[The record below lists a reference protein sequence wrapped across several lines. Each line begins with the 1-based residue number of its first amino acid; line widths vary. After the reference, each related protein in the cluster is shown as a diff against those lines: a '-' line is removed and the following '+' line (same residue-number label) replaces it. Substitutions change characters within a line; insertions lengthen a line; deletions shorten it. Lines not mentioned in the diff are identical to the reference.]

1 MMIIT
6 IFKKRCTMGGI
17 FLNPEGNNAFTEILN
32 NRISKVFVD
41 KTGFIG
47 ETIDRLDSD
56 SKLIAFTRPRR
67 FGKTI
72 MARMLASY
80 YSKSVDSM
88 EMFSNLKISA
98 YKGKKLIDNR
108 ETEVTYK
115 TYINKFDVIYI
126 DMNTVDTKY
135 LTYVKGE
142 QVKNV
147 ADIVDFLEYQII
159 SELKDYPLFLSILEE
174 AQTGNTGLAD
184 ALSKIHKSLG
194 ITFVLIMDEWD
205 LVYREYRDDGK
216 LQKKF
221 IDLLRGLFKSSDSL
235 ESFSLVYLTGI
246 LPIKKY
252 NSQSALNNFD
262 EYNML
267 TPGGFAPYFGFTKNE
282 VDLICEQRVCS
293 LSRSV
298 LKDWYDGYKIRMS
311 IEDKVSKKRNVVD
324 LDIYNPNSVCKAV
337 NRNECTNYWSGT
349 SSNEEVIRLINMN
362 FRGIKTDI
370 TKLID
375 GIRVPFNSNNFQ
387 NDMVSIKDKNDIL
400 SLLVC
405 LGYLG
410 CIEKNNGSKLAYIPN
425 QEIRQTLLS
434 IVKGQK
440 WSRRTEIVRRS
451 EALLNSIIKKQDG
464 GKVAEIIQNIHNS
477 SAVSLLDYNSEESL
491 TYCVMTALQ
500 WSTMDIYDSHREE
513 QAGKGRIDLVYV
525 PEYDEYPLIII
536 EFKYGKSAEEAIE
549 QIKKQKYY
557 RRYTERYR
565 KIILVGI
572 NYSKTTKEHQCLIE
586 SLDK

>member
-1 MMIIT
+1 
-6 IFKKRCTMGGI
+6 MGGI

-108 ETEVTYK
+108 ETEVSYK

-205 LVYREYRDDGK
+205 LFYREYRDDGK

-464 GKVAEIIQNIHNS
+464 EKVAEIIQNIHNS

>member
-1 MMIIT
+1 
-6 IFKKRCTMGGI
+6 
-17 FLNPEGNNAFTEILN
+17 
-32 NRISKVFVD
+32 
-41 KTGFIG
+41 
-47 ETIDRLDSD
+47 
-56 SKLIAFTRPRR
+56 
-67 FGKTI
+67 
-72 MARMLASY
+72 
-80 YSKSVDSM
+80 
-88 EMFSNLKISA
+88 
-98 YKGKKLIDNR
+98 
-108 ETEVTYK
+108 
-115 TYINKFDVIYI
+115 
-126 DMNTVDTKY
+126 
-135 LTYVKGE
+135 
-142 QVKNV
+142 
-147 ADIVDFLEYQII
+147 
-159 SELKDYPLFLSILEE
+159 
-174 AQTGNTGLAD
+174 
-184 ALSKIHKSLG
+184 
-194 ITFVLIMDEWD
+194 MDEWD

-464 GKVAEIIQNIHNS
+464 EKVAEIIQNIHNS

>member
-1 MMIIT
+1 
-6 IFKKRCTMGGI
+6 MGGI

-98 YKGKKLIDNR
+98 YKGKKLIDNK

-410 CIEKNNGSKLAYIPN
+410 CIEENNGSKLAYIPN

-549 QIKKQKYY
+549 QIEKQKYY

>member
-1 MMIIT
+1 
-6 IFKKRCTMGGI
+6 MGGI

-298 LKDWYDGYKIRMS
+298 LKDCYDGYKIRMS

-464 GKVAEIIQNIHNS
+464 EKVAEIIQNIHNS

-572 NYSKTTKEHQCLIE
+572 NYSKITKEHQCLIE

>member
-1 MMIIT
+1 
-6 IFKKRCTMGGI
+6 MGGI

-56 SKLIAFTRPRR
+56 LKLIAFTRPRR

-246 LPIKKY
+246 LPIKK
-252 NSQSALNNFD
+252 
-262 EYNML
+262 
-267 TPGGFAPYFGFTKNE
+267 
-282 VDLICEQRVCS
+282 
-293 LSRSV
+293 SV
-298 LKDWYDGYKIRMS
+298 LLGFFG
-311 IEDKVSKKRNVVD
+311 
-324 LDIYNPNSVCKAV
+324 KA
-337 NRNECTNYWSGT
+337 
-349 SSNEEVIRLINMN
+349 
-362 FRGIKTDI
+362 K
-370 TKLID
+370 
-375 GIRVPFNSNNFQ
+375 
-387 NDMVSIKDKNDIL
+387 
-400 SLLVC
+400 
-405 LGYLG
+405 
-410 CIEKNNGSKLAYIPN
+410 
-425 QEIRQTLLS
+425 
-434 IVKGQK
+434 
-440 WSRRTEIVRRS
+440 
-451 EALLNSIIKKQDG
+451 
-464 GKVAEIIQNIHNS
+464 EIIS
-477 SAVSLLDYNSEESL
+477 SF
-491 TYCVMTALQ
+491 ALVD
-500 WSTMDIYDSHREE
+500 T
-513 QAGKGRIDLVYV
+513 
-525 PEYDEYPLIII
+525 P
-536 EFKYGKSAEEAIE
+536 
-549 QIKKQKYY
+549 
-557 RRYTERYR
+557 
-565 KIILVGI
+565 
-572 NYSKTTKEHQCLIE
+572 N
-586 SLDK
+586 

>member
-1 MMIIT
+1 MS
-6 IFKKRCTMGGI
+6 GI
-17 FLNPEGNNAFTEILN
+17 FFNPNGNNAFTEIVN

-88 EMFSNLKISA
+88 ELFSTLKISD
-98 YKGKKLIDNR
+98 YKGQKLIDNKV
-108 ETEVTYK
+108 TDITYK
-115 TYINKFDVIYI
+115 TYLNKFNVIYI

-135 LTYVKGE
+135 LTYLNGE
-142 QVKNV
+142 KVKNV

-159 SELKDYPLFLSILEE
+159 SELKDHVPFGPILEK
-174 AQTGNTGLAD
+174 AKIGNIGLTS
-184 ALSKIHKSLG
+184 ALSSIHKSLG
-194 ITFVLIMDEWD
+194 ITFILIMDEWD
-205 LVYREYRDDGK
+205 LIYREYRENGK
-216 LQKKF
+216 LQTKF
-221 IDLLRGLFKSSDSL
+221 IDLLRGMFKSSDCL
-235 ESFSLVYLTGI
+235 ECFSLVYLTGI

-252 NSQSALNNFD
+252 NSQSALNNFK

-267 TPGGFAPYFGFTKNE
+267 RPAPYETYFGFTKDE
-282 VDLICEQRVCS
+282 VEEIVKKPLCKLTHEE
-293 LSRSV
+293 
-298 LKDWYDGYKIRMS
+298 LKKWYDGYKLNG
-311 IEDKVSKKRNVVD
+311 K
-324 LDIYNPNSVCKAV
+324 DIYNPNSVVSAIVDGVCQP
-337 NRNECTNYWSGT
+337 YWSGT

-375 GIRVPFNSNNFQ
+375 GIKIPFNSNNFQ
-387 NDMVSIKDKNDIL
+387 NDMVTLKDKNDIF

-410 CIEKNNGSKLAYIPN
+410 CIEKKNGLKLAHVPN
-425 QEIRQTLLS
+425 QEIKQTLLS

-440 WSRRTEIVRRS
+440 WSRRTDIVKRS
-451 EALLNSIIKKQDG
+451 EALLNAIIKKQDG
-464 GKVAEIIQNIHNS
+464 EKVAEIIQDIHNS

-525 PEYDEYPLIII
+525 PEDDESPLIII

-549 QIKKQKYY
+549 QIKNQEYY
-557 RRYTERYR
+557 KRYKNQYR
-565 KIILVGI
+565 NIMLVGI
-572 NYSKTTKEHQCLIE
+572 NYSKSTKEHQCLIE
-586 SLDK
+586 RLCN